1 MPPLVVAAVGLGIA
15 AVGTVASISNATK
28 SANRQREASKLDQQ
42 RNNLAAAKER
52 RDAIRAARQAY
63 ATAAQA
69 GENQGASTTSASQGG
84 LSSISSQINSNLSFL
99 DGYKALTDA
108 ASVQLGQAAAFNTKA
123 NTWGSVASAAK
134 TVMNSSSDISAI
146 FGYKG

>member
-1 MPPLVVAAVGLGIA
+1 MPPALIVAAVGLGAA

-28 SANRQREASKLDQQ
+28 SANRQKEASKLDQQ

-84 LSSISSQINSNLSFL
+84 LSSIGSQINSNLSFL

-123 NTWGSVASAAK
+123 NMWGSVAAAGK
-134 TVMNSSSDISAI
+134 SVANSSTDIAAI
-146 FGYKG
+146 FKG